1 MDDYKSNCIVLRTIL
16 GSCLSDINKL
26 MTLWYYGILQKKRI
40 VAYLLLD
47 LAIVELKQILESCRH
62 ITINNNIVQFVLNT
76 SGYGGTYSWSIFLLK
91 NSMPKN
97 YFSKMFIARYKK
109 KYQNNMYFFG
119 LGVDRDTQINSSTQF
134 KFKFIQKRKRVE
146 VSRLLIQKVYT
157 MRSILQINT
166 SLTNSNIEE
175 QFNND
180 ISFSTNIL
188 LPPNIDSGLAI
199 NFINNIISNNNIKK
213 DST

>member
-1 MDDYKSNCIVLRTIL
+1 
-16 GSCLSDINKL
+16 
-26 MTLWYYGILQKKRI
+26 
-40 VAYLLLD
+40 
-47 LAIVELKQILESCRH
+47 
-62 ITINNNIVQFVLNT
+62 
-76 SGYGGTYSWSIFLLK
+76 
-91 NSMPKN
+91 MPKN